1 MKTNFTVLF
10 LLLSLIAWQAPAQE
24 NVKIQDSIA
33 TQLKLEKS
41 LAKEQ
46 ARIQK
51 EEDKKKAKEIKA
63 AKNLEKQRKRAE
75 KAQKKAERALAKT
88 QKAEKQMIKAQ
99 NRVRKAELKI
109 TRDQHSYNQKRL
121 KGKLT
126 AEQMQKWEHKIGNQ
140 RIKLKELQFKQEKA
154 EREFTRRKQ

>member
-75 KAQKKAERALAKT
+75 KAQKKL
-88 QKAEKQMIKAQ
+88 
-99 NRVRKAELKI
+99 NV
-109 TRDQHSYNQKRL
+109 H
-121 KGKLT
+121 
-126 AEQMQKWEHKIGNQ
+126 
-140 RIKLKELQFKQEKA
+140 
-154 EREFTRRKQ
+154 

>member
-63 AKNLEKQRKRAE
+63 AKNLENSANELKRP
-75 KAQKKAERALAKT
+75 KKAERALAKT

-99 NRVRKAELKI
+99 DRVRKAELKI

>member
-51 EEDKKKAKEIKA
+51 KKT
-63 AKNLEKQRKRAE
+63 RK
-75 KAQKKAERALAKT
+75 
-88 QKAEKQMIKAQ
+88 
-99 NRVRKAELKI
+99 
-109 TRDQHSYNQKRL
+109 
-121 KGKLT
+121 
-126 AEQMQKWEHKIGNQ
+126 
-140 RIKLKELQFKQEKA
+140 KLKKSKLLK
-154 EREFTRRKQ
+154 T